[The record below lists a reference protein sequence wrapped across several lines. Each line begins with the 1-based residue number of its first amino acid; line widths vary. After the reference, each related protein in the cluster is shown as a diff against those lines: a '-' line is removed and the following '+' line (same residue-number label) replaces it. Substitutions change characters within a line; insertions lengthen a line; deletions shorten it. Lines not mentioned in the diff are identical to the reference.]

1 MGVSIG
7 ISIAQNSQSVTNN
20 TSNVTVAVTAKW
32 TYGSWNATGECS
44 GTITIDGKVYTFTGL
59 VFNKGATTSGSEVIM
74 TKTVTVGHNADGTK
88 TLSCSATFVTGL
100 SAGTVSASASKT
112 LTTIPRATT
121 PTVGASVRDMGDYVT
136 IYTAAASAAFTHD
149 LAYSFMGGAYQTIA
163 TGVKEW
169 HNWTIPDL
177 ASQIPNAANGTVT
190 IRCITKNGNTV
201 IGTKTVVMTLTVPA
215 SVVPTVPEVTA
226 TENTSGL
233 AAQFGAFI
241 QGKSAL
247 AVKITAAGAKGSTI
261 SGYKATLQGVA
272 YTGASFTTGA
282 LLQEGSHSLVVT
294 VTDSR
299 GRTAS
304 KTVAITVLPY
314 TLPATSEF
322 KAFRSDANGSAQD
335 DGTYLSVAYAYSVA
349 TLGGKNTAAM
359 VIEYK
364 TRASNS
370 WTQLATG
377 RDLEGSGI
385 RFFYDGPTFS
395 TDYMYDV
402 RMTVTDWFGASTTYT
417 VTLPTADVV
426 LDISADGTGL
436 GVGKVSQ
443 RNNATEFGR
452 PMYDRFDALIN
463 NGLAVYGGSGD
474 SGIDPDTTLEHLILT
489 ETNTPAA
496 GFWYV
501 MTLFYSTKSVT
512 ANRTQFALPY
522 NTAGALAVRRY
533 YNGAW
538 TAWAEAPA
546 IVESGTS
553 GLWSYV
559 KWSDGRVELSGT
571 HWLFGVACTTALG
584 GWYRTD
590 VIQPEAFP
598 FTVYDQNLLAN
609 YESDGYGAVLWATT
623 TTTTTKPANFYLIR
637 PTSTTIANGKI
648 AMRVTGRWK

>member
-1 MGVSIG
+1 MGVSIS
-7 ISIAQNSQSVTNN
+7 ISIAQNSQSVANN

-44 GTITIDGKVYTFTGL
+44 GTMTIDGKVYTFTGL
-59 VFNKGATTSGSEVIM
+59 SFNRNATTSGSEVIM
-74 TKTVTVGHNADGTK
+74 TKSVTVGHNADGTK

-100 SAGTVSASASKT
+100 SAGTVSASASKA

-121 PTVGASVRDMGDYVT
+121 PTVGASVREMGDYVT
-136 IYTAAASAAFTHD
+136 IYTAAASTVFTHD
-149 LAYSFMGGAYQTIA
+149 LAYSFMGGTYQAIA

-177 ASQIPNAANGTVT
+177 ASQIPNATSGTVT
-190 IRCITKNGNTV
+190 IRCITKNGSTV
-201 IGTKTVVMTLTVPA
+201 IGTKTVVMTLKVPA
-215 SVVPTVPEVTA
+215 SVVPTISAVSA

-261 SGYKATLQGVA
+261 SSYKATLQGVA
-272 YTGASFTTGA
+272 YTGASFTTGV
-282 LLQEGSHSLVVT
+282 LQQEGSHSLVVT

-304 KTVAITVLPY
+304 KTTNITVLPY

-335 DGTYLSVAYAYSVA
+335 DGTYLSVAYSYSVA

-377 RDLEGSGI
+377 SDLEGSGI

-395 TDYMYDV
+395 TDYMYDI
-402 RMTVTDWFGASTTYT
+402 RMTVTDWFGASTSYT
-417 VTLPTADVV
+417 VALPTADVV

-436 GVGKVSQ
+436 GIGKVSQ
-443 RNNATEFGR
+443 RNRAMEIGR
-452 PMYDRFDALIN
+452 VIYDRFDTVIG
-463 NGLAVYGGSGD
+463 NGLAQYSGTGD
-474 SGIDPDTTLEHLILT
+474 GAIDPNVTLEPLVVT
-489 ETNTPAA
+489 DKNTPTAA
-496 GFWYV
+496 FWYV
-501 MTLFYSTKSVT
+501 TTMFYSTKSAT
-512 ANRTQFALPY
+512 ANRTQYALPY
-522 NTAGALAVRRY
+522 NSNGSFWVRRY
-533 YNGAW
+533 FSGAW
-538 TAWAEAPA
+538 SDWAESPVV
-546 IVESGTS
+546 VEAGTS
-553 GLWSYV
+553 GLWTYI
-559 KWSDGRVELSGT
+559 KWSDGRVELSGS
-571 HWLFGVACTTALG
+571 HWLFGMACTTALG

-598 FTVYDQNLLAN
+598 FTVYDQNLLAT

-623 TTTTTKPANFYLIR
+623 LTTTTKPANYYLIR
-637 PTSTTIANGKI
+637 PTSTTIASGKI